1 MAYITLDTLC
11 AVFFYILIF
20 AVLIKYIPPTFHS
33 RCQPSYKISSKYL
46 NPRLNYNNFFEI
58 QDGSQPLSWISENL
72 ISDHWVSRAAD
83 FPSRYQ
89 IWCKNVDRRRN
100 YGPKSKSKMAAVRH
114 LGFRKSDVLV
124 LSIGV
129 CGVGFSTP
137 SLVTISVSYRVII
150 LYIPVRPAASRE
162 RGSLWSLCSQ
172 QFVNMLIN

>member
-1 MAYITLDTLC
+1 MQLTRDLFAIAKFL
-11 AVFFYILIF
+11 FYIIF
-20 AVLIKYIPPTFHS
+20 AVLMKYIQRTFQFHY
-33 RCQPSYKISSKYL
+33 RCQPSYKISSKY
-46 NPRLNYNNFFEI
+46 YNNFFEI